1 MFLILMV
8 VGLAGLGVM
17 ALPALGRNSHVGH
30 GVHALRAGHVA
41 RLAPG
46 SHAVTAGKALVH
58 TAQGPSGM
66 TRFVPSPRHVFTLLA
81 LYGAFANVLVAVH
94 LPVWC
99 AAIVAVV
106 PAALV
111 DRFAVAPIWRVLFK
125 LELQA
130 ARPLAEIVMS
140 EATAVTAFRGGRGVV
155 SIVRDG
161 RLVQLSARLIDADA
175 GLPVK
180 VGDRLRIEDV
190 DTARERVAVS
200 VLGNSV

>member
-1 MFLILMV
+1 MFLMLMV
-8 VGLAGLGVM
+8 VGLAGLAVM
-17 ALPALGRNSHVGH
+17 ALPALGRSSHAAH

-41 RLAPG
+41 KLPPV
-46 SHAVTAGKALVH
+46 SHLTPGKALVH
-58 TAQGPSGM
+58 TGAAASGV

-81 LYGAFANVLVAVH
+81 LFGAFANVLVALH

-99 AAIVAVV
+99 AAIIAVV

-111 DRFAVAPIWRVLFK
+111 DRFAVTPIWGVLFK

-155 SIVRDG
+155 SIVRAG
-161 RLVQLSARLIDADA
+161 RLVQLSARLIEADA
-175 GLPVK
+175 RLPVK

-190 DTARERVAVS
+190 APARERVAVS